1 MKIGKKLLS
10 SILVLSMLF
19 TNLAIVK
26 ADSGMSDEKIRVP
39 EGTFERKSEI
49 LSDFVSKSDGGTVTN
64 EDGSIILS
72 KKDDGDHHALLN
84 NGERYKSFIY
94 EADVKIIDGISAGL
108 VIGVDNPD
116 NVPAFWYAVNFNT
129 EGTDEFA
136 RLFKVAGDVTNYT
149 CISKD
154 EATSKIDFTQTVH
167 MYVEVDENGN
177 FIYKLSDANNQNV
190 IKRTGTIDNWN
201 GGYIGLLTFDSEAKF
216 SNIKFTDTSSKN
228 FETDLT
234 GIEENNY
241 WKIGDIGITGIS
253 DEGAD
258 SFLLSKSTG
267 DNFVYEA
274 DVKFNERKGAASL
287 VFRASDDLETKNMY
301 VANVNGETGEARL
314 FKFEN
319 NAAID
324 LGKSKYI
331 SLTDNNEYHLK
342 VTVIDKH
349 MVYYINGEL
358 VMNTAD
364 YTMNTSNDDSHYGQ
378 NDVIS
383 SGEFGLLTWN
393 GNVTYQ
399 NVEYTAITVD
409 NSPQLTDLTIES
421 NDGKVDKQIQFASG
435 QYVYITYVS
444 NATTSVKLSPVI
456 GNDSIITATDEDG
469 KTVDINNLPVTKDLQ
484 TYTLTVRN
492 GDAKVLYRVRVH
504 RQQPDETYYNEDYRG
519 QYHYS
524 VKDGWAN
531 DPNGM
536 VYFNGEYHL
545 FYQYYD
551 SDKWGPMHWAH
562 ATSTDLIHWEEHPI
576 EFYPDEYGTMYS
588 GCAVIADHETAPA
601 IFDEN
606 QEGIVFF
613 ITANGTNGADGQRVI
628 AAYSKDGKTFQK
640 YDEGK
645 VLLDWKDDPL
655 YNTAFRDPKV
665 FRYEN
670 KWFMVIAGGPLRI
683 YSSTNLVDWKI
694 ESTYGDLHTECPDLY
709 PLTVT
714 DENGKDTGEVKWVL
728 DRGGRKYKIGDF
740 KQVDDKWTFVPDSQY
755 ASPNANGMGNE
766 DNDGIMNFGMDSYA
780 AMTYYKGDFGTADSF
795 KAQDIIAINWMNTW
809 EAGFCNAIPDA
820 NGNTVFNGTFNL
832 QLELGVRKD
841 SEGKYYLTQTP
852 IDAYQELRDEANKV
866 ELKDATINENNEL
879 LSDFSGDSYEIVAN
893 LRPDTN
899 STEVGFKVRTGDN
912 QETVIKYDLTN
923 NLLTMDRRQS
933 GVTVVNEDRINVNSQ
948 SVTKNADGSID
959 LHIYVDRSS
968 VEVFTKDYTVAG
980 AMQIFASPVS
990 QGLSVYSK
998 GGNTTGDITVYPL
1011 KSIWTDKI
1019 TPTKPTAVGLD
1030 KTNVNAYVGDEFT
1043 LNGWVSPIEVS
1054 QDIVYSVDN
1063 DGVISLEQ
1071 DGSQA
1076 KITALSSGTVT
1087 VTAASVKDP
1096 SIKKECVIQIRE
1108 NNFKTNLTDFTAVS
1122 GNWYIDGESYYGSHN
1137 DNAFLFANKLETNEF
1152 KYEIDA
1158 TYESGIL
1165 NFIFQS
1171 QTTNVWDG
1179 CYALQLN
1186 GNIVRLFDFKGD
1198 HTFEEKN
1205 TLEKPEDNQY
1215 HIEINVKG
1223 NNIVATVNG
1232 VEYINYEVTDTD
1244 RQYNEGYVG
1253 LGLYNAAASY
1263 QNFYVVTDELKVSV
1277 FNGESDKAEY
1287 TYYDSRATA
1296 TVTAEQVIGKKFLYW
1311 VNEYDRIISYKDTY
1325 SFIVVNNT
1333 VLKAVY
1339 GTDDT
1344 TVEKVPSIVMD
1355 PNCTIT
1361 TVDGKYRLSFNG
1373 KLFLPEDY
1381 KLVEF
1386 GMLFTPVA
1394 EPDKNGFVIGGSVTP
1409 MQKLVVT
1416 SKNSEGQ
1423 YVVNINNVKAGVAR
1437 SGRMYMTYKDAAGNT
1452 TTIYSEEISKTG
1464 ILPAIN

>member
-1 MKIGKKLLS
+1 
-10 SILVLSMLF
+10 ML
-19 TNLAIVK
+19 
-26 ADSGMSDEKIRVP
+26 
-39 EGTFERKSEI
+39 
-49 LSDFVSKSDGGTVTN
+49 
-64 EDGSIILS
+64 
-72 KKDDGDHHALLN
+72 
-84 NGERYKSFIY
+84 Y
-94 EADVKIIDGISAGL
+94 
-108 VIGVDNPD
+108 
-116 NVPAFWYAVNFNT
+116 
-129 EGTDEFA
+129 
-136 RLFKVAGDVTNYT
+136 
-149 CISKD
+149 
-154 EATSKIDFTQTVH
+154 
-167 MYVEVDENGN
+167 
-177 FIYKLSDANNQNV
+177 
-190 IKRTGTIDNWN
+190 
-201 GGYIGLLTFDSEAKF
+201 
-216 SNIKFTDTSSKN
+216 
-228 FETDLT
+228 DL
-234 GIEENNY
+234 
-241 WKIGDIGITGIS
+241 IGDIGITGTS
-253 DEGAD
+253 NEDAD
-258 SFLLSKSTG
+258 SFLLSESNG

-274 DVKFNERKGAASL
+274 DVKFNEQKGAASL

-319 NAAID
+319 NDAID
-324 LGKSKYI
+324 LGKSKI
-331 SLTDNNEYHLK
+331 IELNSNNEYHLK

-364 YTMNTSNDDSHYGQ
+364 YTMNTSNNDSHYGQ

-383 SGEFGLLTWN
+383 SGKFGLLTWS

-399 NVEYTAITVD
+399 NVECTPITDD
-409 NSPQLTDLTIES
+409 NSPQLTGLTIAS
-421 NDGKVDKQIQFASG
+421 NNADGKVDKQIQFAKG

-444 NATTSVKLSPVI
+444 NATTSVKLLPEI
-456 GNDSIITATDEDG
+456 GNDSIITASDEDG
-469 KTVDINNLPVTKDLQ
+469 NLVDINNLPVTKDLQ

-551 SDKWGPMHWAH
+551 SDVWGPMHWAH
-562 ATSTDLIHWEEHPI
+562 ATSTDLIHWKEQPI

-588 GCAVIADHETAPA
+588 GCAVIANHETAPA
-601 IFDEN
+601 IFGEGE
-606 QEGIVFF
+606 EGIVFF
-613 ITANGTNGADGQRVI
+613 ITANGTNGSDGQRVI
-628 AAYSKDGKTFQK
+628 AAYSKDGKTFHK

-683 YSSTNLVDWKI
+683 YSSDDLINWNI
-694 ESTYGDLHTECPDLY
+694 ESTYLDLNTECPDLY
-709 PLTVT
+709 PIEVT
-714 DENGKDTGEVKWVL
+714 NENGEKTGEVKWVL
-728 DRGGRKYKIGDF
+728 DRGGRKYKIGNF
-740 KQVDDKWTFVPDSQY
+740 KEDEEGKWTFVPDDQY

-780 AMTYYKGDFGTADSF
+780 AMTYYKGDFGTAANF
-795 KAQDIIAINWMNTW
+795 NAQDIIAINWMNTW
-809 EAGFCNAIPDA
+809 ADGFCNAIPAA

-832 QLELGVRKD
+832 QLKLGVTKD
-841 SEGKYYLTQTP
+841 SDGNYYLTQTP
-852 IDAYQELRDEANKV
+852 IEEYESLRDEANKK
-866 ELKDATINENNEL
+866 ELLNATINENNEL
-879 LSDFSGDSYEIVAN
+879 LSDFSGDSYEIVAK
-893 LRPDTN
+893 LKPDAN
-899 STEVGFKVRTGDN
+899 STEVGFKVRTGDD

-923 NLLTMDRRQS
+923 NLLTMDRTKS
-933 GVTVVNEDRINVNSQ
+933 GVIVVEGDSINVNSQ
-948 SVTKNADGSID
+948 AVTRNADGSID

-968 VEVFTKDYTVAG
+968 VEVFTKNYTVAG

-1011 KSIWTDKI
+1011 KSIWRDKI

-1030 KTNVNAYVGDEFT
+1030 KTSFNGYVGDEFT
-1043 LNGWVSPIEVS
+1043 LNGWVSPSEVS

-1063 DGVISLEQ
+1063 DSVVSLVQ
-1071 DGSQA
+1071 DGNKA
-1076 KITALSSGTVT
+1076 TITALNSGIAI

-1108 NNFKTNLTDFTAVS
+1108 NNFKTNLTDFKAVS

-1158 TYESGIL
+1158 TYETGIL

-1179 CYALQLN
+1179 SYALQLN
-1186 GNIVRLFDFKGD
+1186 GKTVRLFDFKGD
-1198 HTFEEKN
+1198 YTFTSTD
-1205 TLEKPEDNQY
+1205 TLVRPEDNQY

-1232 VEYINYEVTDTD
+1232 VEYINYNITEEDINQGH
-1244 RQYNEGYVG
+1244 QYSNGYVG
-1253 LGLYNAAASY
+1253 LGLYDAAASY

-1296 TVTAEQVIGKKFLYW
+1296 TVTAEKVDGKEFLYW

-1333 VLKAVY
+1333 TLKAVY
-1339 GTDDT
+1339 GTEGT
-1344 TVEKVPSIVMD
+1344 TVTKEPSIVMD
-1355 PNCTIT
+1355 PNYIKTI
-1361 TVDGKYRLSFNG
+1361 VDSKYRLSFNG
-1373 KLFLPEDY
+1373 KLFLPEGY
-1381 KLVEF
+1381 ELVEY
-1386 GMLFTPVA
+1386 GMLYTPVA
-1394 EPDKNGFVIGGSVTP
+1394 EPDKDGFVIDGSVSP
-1409 MQKLVVT
+1409 MQKLEA
-1416 SKNSEGQ
+1416 KNINSEGQ
-1423 YVVNINNVKAGVAR
+1423 FVINVNNIKAGVTR
-1437 SGRMYMTYKDAAGNT
+1437 SGRMYMIYKDADGNEK
-1452 TTIYSEEISKTG
+1452 TIYSEEISKTG